1 MEFKLLVFFILILP
15 KGLTAVTLQP
25 SANPVRVGT
34 NVTIKVIGSTSSPAG
49 AWLFGPSVL
58 FVWYSGSLLIGS
70 SFENGIAFNNTTYDL
85 FLPTV
90 TLNSSGLYVFEDIGV
105 NRSKAELILDV
116 QEPISAVSTG
126 VSKSNLM
133 ELNDSVTFT
142 CSASGT
148 PMWIS
153 WQNGS
158 SLITAWDRIVLSN
171 GGQVLTINPV
181 MRYDQ
186 GPFKCIVANNIS
198 NGESTQVSLNI
209 SYGPSNMRL
218 TALPDRIA
226 YASGSA
232 ISLSCMADSNPP
244 ASMSW
249 TYNDVPLNVSGS
261 NLQINNLTPSKS
273 GQYTCVARNAVTFLY
288 ATVTKSIRILES
300 ISQVMV
306 NPQAGYPIE
315 NASFSLSCNIV
326 GSMGSI
332 QWMKNSLY
340 LVTDSRITFSNQN
353 LTLSINQLNIND
365 NGQYTCVASNDVSNM
380 SSLAY
385 NFKVNYGPRN
395 VAISGPDVSGVGSI
409 VTFNCSADSQPQSQ
423 YSWYFN
429 GVKVDNRSVYTTG
442 ALTVSNTGRY
452 ICMAYNNITGQSSN
466 ASKDLTVIVPISAIT
481 VTINNQ
487 QPVFNQSFTL
497 TCNIVGDVSSIQWMK
512 NGLPLYANSRI
523 TFSSTNSTLSFNPLN
538 LNDGGQYQCAVRNL
552 VSNMTSMPYNLTVN
566 YGPWNLTISGPTVG
580 AVGSNV
586 TFSCSANSQ
595 PASQYSWIFNGTN
608 VGTASVLVIRSL
620 AMNNRGQ
627 YTCVAYNN
635 ITMSNSSASVNLTV
649 INYITAVS
657 VNLNNQ
663 QPVLNQSFSLTCGVS
678 GDVYSIQWMKN
689 GLPVYPNNMTTFSSN
704 NSTLTLN
711 QLSFNDAGQYQCAV
725 VNPFGNMTG
734 NPYNLTVNYG
744 PWSTTISGPTVGA
757 VGSNMTLSCSAISQ
771 PASQYSWFFNGTNV
785 GTASVLV
792 IRSLAMNNR
801 GQYTCVAYNNI
812 TMSNSTASVN
822 LTVINYITAV
832 SVNLNNQQPVL
843 NQSFSLTCGVS
854 GDVYSIQWMKNGLPV
869 YPNNMTTF
877 SSNNS
882 TLTLNQLS
890 FNDAGQYQCAVVNP
904 FGNMTGN
911 PYNLTVNYGPWS
923 TTISG
928 PTVGAVGSNVT
939 LNCSAISQPASQY
952 SWFFNGTNVGTA
964 SVLVIRSLTMN
975 NRGLYTCVASNN
987 ITMSNSSA
995 SVNLTVINYIT
1006 AVSVNLNNQQPV
1018 LNQSFSLTCGVN
1030 GDVYSIQWMKN
1041 GLPMYPNNMT
1051 TFSSN
1056 NSTLTLNQLS
1066 LNDAGQY
1073 QCTVVNPFGNMTGN
1087 PYNLTV
1093 NYGPWSTTIS
1103 GPTVGA
1109 VGSNVT
1115 FSCSAISQP
1124 ASQYSW
1130 FFNGTNVG
1138 TASVLV
1144 IRSLAMNNRGLYT
1157 CVAYNNITMS
1167 NSSASVALT
1176 VINSITAVSVNLN
1189 NQQPVFN
1196 QSFSLTCG
1204 VSGDVSS
1211 IQWMKN
1217 GLPVYPN
1224 NMTTFSS
1231 NNSTLIL
1238 NQLSLNDAGQYQ
1250 CVVVNP
1256 VGNMTGMPYNLTVNY
1271 GPSSPTITGPSVAEV
1286 GNNVTFNCSADSR
1299 PASQYTWFFNGLVVA
1314 NSSVYVMVAVTLNNT
1329 GWYTCMAYN
1338 SITQTNNS
1346 ATLNFTVY
1354 EGITS
1359 VYVSSNPLIPKD
1371 SENLILTCK
1380 VNGSYNSV
1388 SWLKNSQTL
1397 QTSDRV
1403 AITGEKNNTLNFT
1416 PLKTAD
1422 NAVYHCIATN
1432 PVRSYTSQQYNV
1444 VANYGPVNVKILV
1457 DPGYMTTL
1465 TCSAESQ
1472 PAAVYQWIVNNGTVL
1487 TYQATIEIPIQ
1498 NILGY
1503 NYTCVARN
1511 PLTNTIV
1518 YTSHFIG
1525 DYPNASVSVHA
1536 SVMLTALLA
1545 LLLIVLNECM

>member
-1 MEFKLLVFFILILP
+1 MEFKLLIFFILILP
-15 KGLTAVTLQP
+15 KGLTALTLQP

-34 NVTIKVIGSTSSPAG
+34 NVTIRVIGATSSPAG

-58 FVWYSGSLLIGS
+58 FVWYSGSTLIGS
-70 SFENGIAFNNTTYDL
+70 SYENGIAFNNTTFDL

-90 TLNSSGLYVFEDIGV
+90 TLDSSGLYVFEDIGV

-116 QEPISAVSTG
+116 QAPISAVSTS

-186 GPFKCIVANNIS
+186 GPFKCIVANNVS

-209 SYGPSNMRL
+209 NYGPSNLRL

-226 YASGSA
+226 YASGSV
-232 ISLSCMADSNPP
+232 ISLSCMADSNPT
-244 ASMSW
+244 ASMYW
-249 TYNDVPLNVSGS
+249 TYNNAPLNVSGS
-261 NLQINNLTPSKS
+261 NLQINNPTTSKS
-273 GQYTCVARNAVTFLY
+273 GQYTCVASNAVTLLY
-288 ATVTKSIRILES
+288 ATVTKSIRILDS
-300 ISQVMV
+300 ISQVTV

-315 NASFSLSCNIV
+315 NASFSLSCSIV

-332 QWMKNSLY
+332 QWTKNSMY
-340 LVTDSRITFSNQN
+340 LVADSRITFSNQN
-353 LTLSINQLNIND
+353 LTLTINQLNIND

-395 VAISGPDVSGVGSI
+395 VAISGPDVSAVGSI

-429 GVKVDNRSVYTTG
+429 GLKVDNRSVYTTG
-442 ALTVSNTGRY
+442 ALSVSNSGRY

-466 ASKDLTVIVPISAIT
+466 ASKDLTVIVPISAVT
-481 VTINNQ
+481 VNINNQ

-538 LNDGGQYQCAVRNL
+538 LNDGGQYQCAARNL

-566 YGPWNLTISGPTVG
+566 YGPWNLTISGPTLGV
-580 AVGSNV
+580 VGSNV
-586 TFSCSANSQ
+586 TFSCSAISQ
-595 PASQYSWIFNGTN
+595 PASQYSWYFSGSIVGTASVLVIRALAVNNRGLYTCAAYNNITMSNSSASVDLTVINPITAIAVNVNNQQPIFNQSFSLTCGVTGDVYSIWWMKNGLPVYPNNRTTLSNNNFTLTLNQLTFNDVGQYQCGALNPFSNMTSLPYNFTVNYGPWSTAITGPTLGAVGSNVTFNCSANSQPASQYTWFFNGTN

-620 AMNNRGQ
+620 TMNSRGL
-627 YTCVAYNN
+627 YTCVAYNT

-649 INYITAVS
+649 INSITAVS
-657 VNLNNQ
+657 VNINNQ
-663 QPVLNQSFSLTCGVS
+663 QPVFNQSFSLTCGVS
-678 GDVYSIQWMKN
+678 GDVSSIQWMKN

-711 QLSFNDAGQYQCAV
+711 QLSLNDAGQYQCVV

-734 NPYNLTVNYG
+734 SPYNLTVNYG
-744 PWSTTISGPTVGA
+744 PWSTAITGPTVGA
-757 VGSNMTLSCSAISQ
+757 I
-771 PASQYSWFFNGTNV
+771 
-785 GTASVLV
+785 
-792 IRSLAMNNR
+792 
-801 GQYTCVAYNNI
+801 
-812 TMSNSTASVN
+812 
-822 LTVINYITAV
+822 
-832 SVNLNNQQPVL
+832 
-843 NQSFSLTCGVS
+843 
-854 GDVYSIQWMKNGLPV
+854 
-869 YPNNMTTF
+869 
-877 SSNNS
+877 
-882 TLTLNQLS
+882 
-890 FNDAGQYQCAVVNP
+890 
-904 FGNMTGN
+904 
-911 PYNLTVNYGPWS
+911 
-923 TTISG
+923 
-928 PTVGAVGSNVT
+928 GSNVT
-939 LNCSAISQPASQY
+939 FSCSANSQPPSQY

-995 SVNLTVINYIT
+995 SVALTVFNSIT
-1006 AVSVNLNNQQPV
+1006 AVSVNINNQQPV
-1018 LNQSFSLTCGVN
+1018 FNQSFSLTCGVA
-1030 GDVYSIQWMKN
+1030 GDVSSIQWMKN
-1041 GLPMYPNNMT
+1041 GLPVYPNNMT

-1056 NSTLTLNQLS
+1056 NSTLTLNQLMF
-1066 LNDAGQY
+1066 NDAGQY
-1073 QCTVVNPFGNMTGN
+1073 QCVVVNPVGNMTGM

-1130 FFNGTNVG
+1130 FFSGTNVG

-1144 IRSLAMNNRGLYT
+1144 IRSLTMNNQGQYT

-1167 NSSASVALT
+1167 NSSASVGLT
-1176 VINSITAVSVNLN
+1176 VTNPITSVMVNTNSQVPVLN
-1189 NQQPVFN
+1189 T
-1196 QSFSLTCG
+1196 SFTLTCNVIGDVASVQWIKDG
-1204 VSGDVSS
+1204 VSIPSQNNINLTINQLTLRDDGQYKCAVLNPVSS
-1211 IQWMKN
+1211 
-1217 GLPVYPN
+1217 
-1224 NMTTFSS
+1224 MTS
-1231 NNSTLIL
+1231 
-1238 NQLSLNDAGQYQ
+1238 
-1250 CVVVNP
+1250 
-1256 VGNMTGMPYNLTVNY
+1256 MPYNLTVNY
-1271 GPSSPTITGPSVAEV
+1271 GPSSTAITGPSVAEV
-1286 GNNVTFNCSADSR
+1286 GNNVTFNCSAVSR
-1299 PASQYTWFFNGLVVA
+1299 PASQYTWYFNGSVVA
-1314 NSSVYVMVAVTLNNT
+1314 NSSVYVMLAVTLNNT
-1329 GWYTCMAYN
+1329 GRYTCMAYN
-1338 SITQTNNS
+1338 SMTGTNNN
-1346 ATLNFTVY
+1346 ATLDFNVY
-1354 EGITS
+1354 EAITS
-1359 VYVSSNPLIPKD
+1359 VYVSSSPSIPHE
-1371 SENLILTCK
+1371 SENLILTCN
-1380 VNGSYNSV
+1380 VNGFYNSI

-1403 AITGEKNNTLNFT
+1403 TITGVKNNTLNFM

-1422 NAVYHCIATN
+1422 NAMYQCIAIN
-1432 PVRSYTSQQYNV
+1432 LVRPHQSQPYNV
-1444 VANYGPVNVKILV
+1444 VANYGPVNVQITV
-1457 DPGYMTTL
+1457 NPGYMTTL

-1487 TYQATIEIPIQ
+1487 AYQASIQISIQ

-1511 PLTNTIV
+1511 PLTNTTV

-1525 DYPNASVSVHA
+1525 EYPNASVGVHA

-1545 LLLIVLNECM
+1545 LLLTVLNACM